1 VGAATLLPV
10 THVSVYD
17 GPIIDVD
24 VHQRWRST
32 EELVDRL
39 PRRWREYIRARTGG
53 PRAALMPAGLTY
65 PFQRGVNKRLEALP
79 DDGLGTSYELMR
91 SQHLDPYPIE
101 VANLSFDI
109 GHEVAQRNPEFGA
122 AIARAMNDWVVETWL
137 PRDFRLRTTVVV
149 ATELPDDAA
158 GEIRRMAGHPGVT
171 AVLFSWNAFGKPLGH
186 PVYDPIYRAA
196 EEAGLPIAIH
206 GAAGET
212 EGGLAHTAAGGVPNS
227 RLEWHTLLQQPTL
240 THLASFVAQ
249 GTFEKFPRLKVLV
262 LETGLAWVPN
272 FLWRLDAH
280 YRELRA
286 ESDWVRQL
294 PSDYFR
300 RHVKLSTQPFELTP
314 RRSQMIDL
322 FEALGG
328 MDDVFCFSSDYPH
341 WDADDPFYIARRL
354 PRDWL
359 PKVFHENAR
368 SILRLARAA
377 EPVGTAGGSA
387 R

>member
-1 VGAATLLPV
+1 V
-10 THVSVYD
+10 TTRVPVYD

-32 EELVDRL
+32 DELVERL
-39 PRRWREYIRARTGG
+39 PRRWRAYVRDRTGG

-79 DDGLGTSYELMR
+79 EDGLGTSYELMR
-91 SQHLDPYPIE
+91 AQHLDPHPIE

-109 GHEVAQRNPEFGA
+109 GHEVARHNPQFAA

-137 PRDFRLRTTVVV
+137 PRDSRLR
-149 ATELPDDAA
+149 DAA
-158 GEIRRMAGHPGVT
+158 AAEIRRMADHPGVT
-171 AVLFSWNAFGKPLGH
+171 GVLFSWNAFGKPLGH
-186 PVYDPIYRAA
+186 PVYDPIYRVA
-196 EEAGLPIAIH
+196 EEVGLPIVIH

-212 EGGLAHTAAGGVPNS
+212 EGGPAHTAAGGVPNS

-240 THLASFVAQ
+240 THLASFVTQ
-249 GTFEKFPRLKVLV
+249 GTFEKFPGLKVLV

-280 YRELRA
+280 YRVLRA
-286 ESDWVRQL
+286 ESDWVRQR

-300 RHVKLSTQPFELTP
+300 QHVKLSTQPLELTP
-314 RRSQMIDL
+314 RKSQLIEL

-328 MDDVFCFSSDYPH
+328 MDDVLCFSSDYPH
-341 WDADDPFYIARRL
+341 WDADDPFYVARRL
-354 PRDWL
+354 PREWL

-368 SILRLARAA
+368 SILRLT
-377 EPVGTAGGSA
+377 PVAGSA
-387 R
+387 GAAGSAAAPSGAGASAR